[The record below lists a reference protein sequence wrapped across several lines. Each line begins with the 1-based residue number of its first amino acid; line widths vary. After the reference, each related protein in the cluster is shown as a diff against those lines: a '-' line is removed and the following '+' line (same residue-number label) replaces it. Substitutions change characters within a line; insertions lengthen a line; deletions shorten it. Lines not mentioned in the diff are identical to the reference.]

1 MDQQNQAP
9 YYPNQNN
16 TTFTAP
22 NQNPSSPIN
31 NSSVPKPRKF
41 GPVIAI
47 SIIILVIIVIAIY
60 LFASQITISSPTQ
73 DNINTGANTL
83 SAIPDQNNTT
93 VDSAPETIEPIS
105 NNADD
110 LNSLQ
115 KDLDSSI
122 QGIDTQNI

>member
-1 MDQQNQAP
+1 MDQQNQNP
-9 YYPNQNN
+9 YSPIQNN
-16 TTFTAP
+16 TAFTTP
-22 NQNPSSPIN
+22 NQNPTSPTN
-31 NSSVPKPRKF
+31 NFSAPKPRKF

-60 LFASQITISSPTQ
+60 LFASQINVNSPTQ
-73 DNINTGANTL
+73 DNINTGANTI
-83 SAIPDQNNTT
+83 SSMNDQNNTT
-93 VDSAPETIEPIS
+93 INTTPETIAPIS

-110 LNSLQ
+110 INSLQ